1 MAATTTLIIR
11 DLEVQFSLSGL
22 DNVVLRVGSTLS
34 GNDAGIDAH
43 MNRRFIIATP
53 DPSSFIPFADLTE
66 SDVANFVKATDRY
79 STAVQ
84 QLTNIIY
91 QQQQSPITGMEPLPW
106 ED

>member
-22 DNVVLRVGSTLS
+22 NDVVLRVGATLS
-34 GNDAGIDAH
+34 GTDAGTTDH
-43 MNRRFIIATP
+43 LNRRFIIATP

-84 QLTNIIY
+84 QLTNIIFE
-91 QQQQSPITGMEPLPW
+91 QQQTPITGMEPLPW
-106 ED
+106 EA